1 MGSKR
6 ETMVKRTGGRKM
18 KNPFRTLKALVLN
31 RRKDKVGK
39 YIAGIGTIRTLIE
52 KDLLFVDVKK
62 PYVSLSLRLHLSY
75 IDDEAKLATWK
86 YRLLQKMGLV
96 KRDMR
101 YVAFMES
108 VLAFINYYRGLEG
121 LPMHDVAKR
130 LDFMVMNME
139 STKPLLVGYYQN
151 GAVDYVSYSE
161 VAEG

>member
-1 MGSKR
+1 
-6 ETMVKRTGGRKM
+6 M

-62 PYVSLSLRLHLSY
+62 PYVSLSLRLHLAY

-139 STKPLLVGYYQN
+139 STSPLLVGYYQN

-161 VAEG
+161 VVEG

>member
-1 MGSKR
+1 MGVERKA
-6 ETMVKRTGGRKM
+6 MVKRKGGRKM

-62 PYVSLSLRLHLSY
+62 PYVSLSLRLHLAY
-75 IDDEAKLATWK
+75 IDDEGK

-161 VAEG
+161 VVEG

>member
-1 MGSKR
+1 MMNNSKNS
-6 ETMVKRTGGRKM
+6 KLM

-62 PYVSLSLRLHLSY
+62 PYVSLSLRLHLAY

-86 YRLLQKMGLV
+86 YRLLQKIGLV

-121 LPMHDVAKR
+121 LPMHDVATR

-139 STKPLLVGYYQN
+139 STKPMLVGYYQK

-161 VAEG
+161 VVEG